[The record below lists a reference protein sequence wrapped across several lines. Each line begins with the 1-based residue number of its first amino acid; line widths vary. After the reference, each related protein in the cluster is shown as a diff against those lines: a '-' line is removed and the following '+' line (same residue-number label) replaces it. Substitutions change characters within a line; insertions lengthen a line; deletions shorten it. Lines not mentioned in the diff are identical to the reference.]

1 MKKSIKGRLIG
12 LLSIM
17 GVLLIVITAMNVM
30 ALKTI
35 NGYNEV
41 ISRSM
46 DSYRFSVKTAEIEMT
61 KTASTSIDSA
71 MSQVN
76 ARVQGTF
83 IFDLAVLGIGMLVF
97 VFGIVVANKKIASPA
112 KQASKELD
120 DIVVKLQEG
129 RGDLTQRI
137 NSKSQDEIGQLA
149 GGVDKF
155 IDILQELML
164 KIQNASE
171 RMKSSVGEVSGQID
185 ESNRS
190 AMNVSAAT
198 EELAASMEEIS
209 ATIDQIAKN
218 SSDIL
223 AQIQEI
229 RDRAN
234 DGVNEMNDIKHRAEA
249 MHREALCSK
258 QTTEDTFAQ
267 MGETLRTAVEA
278 SKSVEQINELTGNIL
293 DIASQTNLLALNA
306 SIEAARA
313 GEAGKGF
320 AVVADEIRQ
329 LADDSRETAN
339 NIQTISGIVMDAV
352 TSLSDNAT
360 GMIDFVNDNIMND
373 YEKFVEIISQ
383 YESDT
388 VEMSKTLSGFAEE
401 TVEITG
407 TMDFVNTGIDDIS
420 NTLEQSSLGIS
431 DVANEATQLVMAI
444 SSILEET
451 QNNKSISEELENE
464 VNNFEKV

>member
-1 MKKSIKGRLIG
+1 MNKSLKGRLIG

-17 GVLLIVITAMNVM
+17 GALLIVITAMNVM

-61 KTASTSIDSA
+61 KTASASIDSA

-76 ARVQGTF
+76 PRVQGTF

-223 AQIQEI
+223 AEIQEI

-258 QTTEDTFAQ
+258 QTTEETFAQ

>member
-17 GVLLIVITAMNVM
+17 GALLIVITAMNVM

-46 DSYRFSVKTAEIEMT
+46 DSYRFSVKTAEMEMT
-61 KTASTSIDSA
+61 KTASASIDSA

-76 ARVQGTF
+76 TRVQGTF

-223 AQIQEI
+223 AEIQEI

-234 DGVNEMNDIKHRAEA
+234 DGVNEMNDIMHRAEA

-258 QTTEDTFAQ
+258 QTTEETFAQ
-267 MGETLRTAVEA
+267 MGETLITAVEA

>member
-1 MKKSIKGRLIG
+1 MKKSIKGRLIALVSVMG
-12 LLSIM
+12 MLL
-17 GVLLIVITAMNVM
+17 VIFCALNVSS
-30 ALKTI
+30 LKIIDGFNKTI
-35 NGYNEV
+35 AEE
-41 ISRSM
+41 M
-46 DSYRFSVKTAEIEMT
+46 ESYRDGVENWNIDTIN
-61 KTASTSIDSA
+61 ASGDAIDYAMEHASI
-71 MSQVN
+71 
-76 ARVQGTF
+76 RVQGTMV
-83 IFDLAVLGIGMLVF
+83 FDFVVLVLGIVVM
-97 VFGIVVANKKIASPA
+97 IVGVVIANRNIAKPA
-112 KQASKELD
+112 REASKELD

-155 IDILQELML
+155 IDILQVLML
-164 KIQNASE
+164 KIQKASE
-171 RMKSSVGEVSGQID
+171 RMKDSVGEISGQID
-185 ESNRS
+185 DSNRS

-209 ATIDQIAKN
+209 ATIDQIAQN

-223 AQIQEI
+223 GQIQGI

-234 DGVNEMNDIKHRAEA
+234 SGVEDMNNIKEHAEQMHTEA
-249 MHREALCSK
+249 MASK
-258 QTTEDTFAQ
+258 QATEDTFAK
-267 MGETLRTAVEA
+267 MGGTLRTAVEA

-339 NIQTISGIVMDAV
+339 SIQSISGIVTEAV

-360 GMIDFVNDNIMND
+360 EMIEFVNSNIMED
-373 YEKFVEIISQ
+373 YEKFVQIISEYQ
-383 YESDT
+383 RDT
-388 VEMSKTLSGFAEE
+388 VEMSRTLSGFADE

-407 TMDFVNTGIDDIS
+407 TMDSMNTGIDDIS
-420 NTLEQSSLGIS
+420 TTLEQSSLGIT
-431 DVANEATQLVMAI
+431 DVANEATQLVTAI
-444 SSILEET
+444 SAILEET
-451 QNNKSISEELENE
+451 HNNQNISDELQNE

>member
-1 MKKSIKGRLIG
+1 MKKSIKGRLIS

-46 DSYRFSVKTAEIEMT
+46 DSYRFSVKTAEVDMT
-61 KTASTSIDSA
+61 KTASASIDSA

-223 AQIQEI
+223 AEIQEI

-249 MHREALCSK
+249 MHRDALCSK

-329 LADDSRETAN
+329 LADDSRETAK

>member
-1 MKKSIKGRLIG
+1 MKKSIKLRLIG
-12 LLSIM
+12 LVSIM
-17 GVLLIVITAMNVM
+17 GVVLVVFCAMNIG
-30 ALKTI
+30 ALNTI
-35 NGYNEV
+35 NGLNQE
-41 ISRSM
+41 ISKNM
-46 DSYRFSVKTAEIEMT
+46 NSYRFDIKAGQPDAAKV
-61 KTASTSIDSA
+61 ASAAIDEA
-71 MSQVN
+71 MSSVDK
-76 ARVQGTF
+76 RVRGTF
-83 IFDLAVLGIGMLVF
+83 IFDIGILILGIAIM
-97 VFGIVVANKKIASPA
+97 GIGIGVANKKIAKPA

-155 IDILQELML
+155 IDILQELMI
-164 KIQNASE
+164 KIQKASE
-171 RMKSSVGEVSGQID
+171 RMESSVGEISGQVD

-209 ATIDQIAKN
+209 ATIDQIAQS

-223 AQIQEI
+223 NQIQ
-229 RDRAN
+229 
-234 DGVNEMNDIKHRAEA
+234 DIKDKANSGMEDMNNIKEHAEQ
-249 MHREALCSK
+249 MHTEALTSK
-258 QTTEDTFAQ
+258 QDTEETFFQ
-267 MGETLRTAVEA
+267 MGEALRTAVEA
-278 SKSVEQINELTGNIL
+278 SKSVGQINELTGNIL

-339 NIQTISGIVMDAV
+339 NIQSISGIVTEAV

-360 GMIDFVNDNIMND
+360 DMITFVNDNVMND
-373 YEKFVEIISQ
+373 YEKFVEIISEYQ
-383 YESDT
+383 RDS
-388 VEMSKTLSGFAEE
+388 VEMSKTLSDFAKD
-401 TVEITG
+401 TIQITD
-407 TMDFVNTGIDDIS
+407 TMDSVNTGIDDIS
-420 NTLEQSSLGIS
+420 TTLEQSSQGIS

-444 SSILEET
+444 STILEET
-451 QNNKSISEELENE
+451 HNNQSISDELQSE
-464 VNNFEKV
+464 VSHFEKV

>member
-1 MKKSIKGRLIG
+1 MKKSIKRRLIG
-12 LLSIM
+12 LLSTM
-17 GVLLIVITAMNVM
+17 GVLLVVFCAMNVG
-30 ALKTI
+30 ALKVI
-35 NGYNEV
+35 DGYNQE
-41 ISRSM
+41 IAKN
-46 DSYRFSVKTAEIEMT
+46 VKAYQFDIKSGKTDLS
-61 KTASTSIDSA
+61 KTASAAIDASMRSA
-71 MSQVN
+71 N
-76 ARVQGTF
+76 TRVRGTY
-83 IFDLAVLGIGMLVF
+83 IFDFGIMV
-97 VFGIVVANKKIASPA
+97 VGIVVMIVGIGVANRNIAKPA

-164 KIQNASE
+164 KIQKASE
-171 RMKSSVGEVSGQID
+171 RMKSSVGEISGQVD

-209 ATIDQIAKN
+209 ATIDQIAQ
-218 SSDIL
+218 SSSNIL
-223 AQIQEI
+223 NQIQ
-229 RDRAN
+229 
-234 DGVNEMNDIKHRAEA
+234 DIKDKANSGVEDMNNIKEHAEQ
-249 MHREALCSK
+249 MHTEALASK
-258 QTTEDTFAQ
+258 QATEENFMQ

-278 SKSVEQINELTGNIL
+278 SKSVSQINELTGNIL

-339 NIQTISGIVMDAV
+339 SIQSISGIVTEAV
-352 TSLSDNAT
+352 TSLSENAT
-360 GMIDFVNDNIMND
+360 NMIDFVNDSVLSD
-373 YEKFVEIISQ
+373 YEKFVEIISEYQ
-383 YESDT
+383 RDSI
-388 VEMSKTLSGFAEE
+388 EMSKTLADFADE

-407 TMDFVNTGIDDIS
+407 TIDNVNTGIDDIS
-420 NTLEQSSLGIS
+420 ITLEQSSQGIS

-451 QNNKSISEELENE
+451 HNNQSISDELQSE
-464 VNNFEKV
+464 VNHFEKM

>member
-35 NGYNEV
+35 NGYNQV

-76 ARVQGTF
+76 TRVQGTF

-97 VFGIVVANKKIASPA
+97 VFGIVVANKKIARPA

-223 AQIQEI
+223 AQIQGI

-234 DGVNEMNDIKHRAEA
+234 DGVDEMNDIKHRAEA

-278 SKSVEQINELTGNIL
+278 SKSVEQIDELTGNIL

>member
-1 MKKSIKGRLIG
+1 
-12 LLSIM
+12 
-17 GVLLIVITAMNVM
+17 
-30 ALKTI
+30 
-35 NGYNEV
+35 
-41 ISRSM
+41 
-46 DSYRFSVKTAEIEMT
+46 
-61 KTASTSIDSA
+61 
-71 MSQVN
+71 
-76 ARVQGTF
+76 
-83 IFDLAVLGIGMLVF
+83 
-97 VFGIVVANKKIASPA
+97 
-112 KQASKELD
+112 
-120 DIVVKLQEG
+120 
-129 RGDLTQRI
+129 
-137 NSKSQDEIGQLA
+137 
-149 GGVDKF
+149 
-155 IDILQELML
+155 
-164 KIQNASE
+164 
-171 RMKSSVGEVSGQID
+171 
-185 ESNRS
+185 
-190 AMNVSAAT
+190 
-198 EELAASMEEIS
+198 
-209 ATIDQIAKN
+209 
-218 SSDIL
+218 
-223 AQIQEI
+223 
-229 RDRAN
+229 
-234 DGVNEMNDIKHRAEA
+234 
-249 MHREALCSK
+249 MHRDALCSK

>member
-1 MKKSIKGRLIG
+1 MKKSIKTRLIALVSVMG
-12 LLSIM
+12 ALL
-17 GVLLIVITAMNVM
+17 VIFCAMNVG
-30 ALKTI
+30 ALKVI
-35 NGYNEV
+35 NGFNEQ
-41 ISRSM
+41 ISQNM
-46 DSYRFSVKTAEIEMT
+46 DAYRFDIKTGRTDDA
-61 KTASTSIDSA
+61 KTASAAIDQA
-71 MSQVN
+71 MRETRM
-76 ARVQGTF
+76 RVQGTY
-83 IFDLAVLGIGMLVF
+83 IFDFGVLVLGI
-97 VFGIVVANKKIASPA
+97 IVIIISVLSANRNIARPA
-112 KQASKELD
+112 KQASQELD

-155 IDILQELML
+155 IDILQVLML
-164 KIQNASE
+164 KIQKASE
-171 RMKSSVGEVSGQID
+171 RMKDSVGEISEQID
-185 ESNRS
+185 DSNRS

-198 EELAASMEEIS
+198 EELAASMEEIA
-209 ATIDQIAKN
+209 ATIDQIAQN

-223 AQIQEI
+223 GQIQEI

-234 DGVNEMNDIKHRAEA
+234 SGVEDMNNIKEHAEQ
-249 MHREALCSK
+249 MHTEALASK
-258 QTTEDTFAQ
+258 QATEDTFVK

-339 NIQTISGIVMDAV
+339 SIQSISGIVTEAV
-352 TSLSDNAT
+352 TSLSENAT
-360 GMIDFVNDNIMND
+360 GMIEFVNSNIMED
-373 YEKFVEIISQ
+373 YEKFVQIISEYQ
-383 YESDT
+383 RDT
-388 VEMSKTLSGFAEE
+388 IEMSKTLSDFAEE
-401 TVEITG
+401 TIDITN
-407 TMDFVNTGIDDIS
+407 TMDSMNTGIDDIS
-420 NTLEQSSLGIS
+420 TTLEQSSLGVT
-431 DVANEATQLVMAI
+431 DVANEATQLVTAI
-444 SSILEET
+444 SAILEET
-451 QNNKSISEELENE
+451 HNNQSISDELQNE

>member
-1 MKKSIKGRLIG
+1 MKKSIKGRLIS

-46 DSYRFSVKTAEIEMT
+46 DSYRFSVKTAEVEMT
-61 KTASTSIDSA
+61 KTASASIDSA

-223 AQIQEI
+223 AEIQEI

-420 NTLEQSSLGIS
+420 NTLEQISLGIS

>member
-17 GVLLIVITAMNVM
+17 GALLIVITAMNVM

-223 AQIQEI
+223 AEIQEI

-258 QTTEDTFAQ
+258 QTTEETFAQ

>member
-61 KTASTSIDSA
+61 KTASASIDSA

-76 ARVQGTF
+76 TRVQGTF

-223 AQIQEI
+223 AQIQGI

-278 SKSVEQINELTGNIL
+278 SKSVEQIDELTGNIL

-420 NTLEQSSLGIS
+420 NTLEQSSLGVS

>member
-46 DSYRFSVKTAEIEMT
+46 DSYRFSVKTAEVDMT
-61 KTASTSIDSA
+61 KTASASIDSA

>member
-46 DSYRFSVKTAEIEMT
+46 DSYRFSVKTAEMEMT

-223 AQIQEI
+223 AEIQEI

>member
-1 MKKSIKGRLIG
+1 MKKSIKGRLIS

-46 DSYRFSVKTAEIEMT
+46 DSYRFSVKTAEVDMT
-61 KTASTSIDSA
+61 KTASASIDSA

-223 AQIQEI
+223 AEIQEI

-249 MHREALCSK
+249 MHRDALCSK

>member
-1 MKKSIKGRLIG
+1 MKKSIKGRLIALVSVMG
-12 LLSIM
+12 TLL
-17 GVLLIVITAMNVM
+17 VIFCALNVSS
-30 ALKTI
+30 LKIIDGFNKTI
-35 NGYNEV
+35 AEE
-41 ISRSM
+41 M
-46 DSYRFSVKTAEIEMT
+46 ESYRDGVENGNIDTIN
-61 KTASTSIDSA
+61 ASGDAIDYAMEHASI
-71 MSQVN
+71 
-76 ARVQGTF
+76 RVQGTMV
-83 IFDLAVLGIGMLVF
+83 FDFVVLLL
-97 VFGIVVANKKIASPA
+97 GIVVMIVGVVIANRNIAKPA
-112 KQASKELD
+112 REASKELD

-137 NSKSQDEIGQLA
+137 NSKSKDEIGQLA
-149 GGVDKF
+149 SGVDKF
-155 IDILQELML
+155 IDILQVLML
-164 KIQNASE
+164 KIQKASE
-171 RMKSSVGEVSGQID
+171 RMKDSVGEISGQID
-185 ESNRS
+185 DSNRS

-209 ATIDQIAKN
+209 ATIDQIAQN

-223 AQIQEI
+223 GQIQGI

-234 DGVNEMNDIKHRAEA
+234 SGVKDMNNIKEHAEQMHTEA
-249 MHREALCSK
+249 MASK
-258 QTTEDTFAQ
+258 QATEDTFAK

-293 DIASQTNLLALNA
+293 EIASQTNLLALNA

-339 NIQTISGIVMDAV
+339 SIQSISGIVTEAV

-360 GMIDFVNDNIMND
+360 EMIEFVNSNIMED
-373 YEKFVEIISQ
+373 YEKFVQIISEYQ
-383 YESDT
+383 RDT
-388 VEMSKTLSGFAEE
+388 VEMSRTLSGFADE

-407 TMDFVNTGIDDIS
+407 TMDSMNTGIDDIS
-420 NTLEQSSLGIS
+420 TTLEQSSLGIT
-431 DVANEATQLVMAI
+431 DVANEATQLVTAI
-444 SSILEET
+444 SAILEET
-451 QNNKSISEELENE
+451 HNNQNISDELQNE

>member
-1 MKKSIKGRLIG
+1 MKKSIKVRLIA
-12 LLSIM
+12 LLSVM
-17 GVLLIVITAMNVM
+17 GVLLVAISAMNVG
-30 ALKTI
+30 ALKLI
-35 NGYNEV
+35 DGLNQQ
-41 ISRSM
+41 ISEQM
-46 DSYRFSVKTAEIEMT
+46 EDYRFGVDYGAIETANQ
-61 KTASTSIDSA
+61 ASDNIDEA
-71 MSQVN
+71 MRLVN
-76 ARVQGTF
+76 IRVQGTF
-83 IFDLAVLGIGMLVF
+83 MFDVALLVVGFIVF
-97 VFGIVVANKKIASPA
+97 VIGIVMANKNIAKPA
-112 KQASKELD
+112 KQASQELE
-120 DIVVKLQEG
+120 DIVGKLQEG

-137 NSKSQDEIGQLA
+137 NSKSQDEIGKLA

-155 IDILQELML
+155 IDILQVLML
-164 KIQNASE
+164 KIQNASV
-171 RMKSSVGEVSGQID
+171 RMKSSVGEISGQID

-209 ATIDQIAKN
+209 ATIEQIAQN

-223 AQIQEI
+223 GQIQGI

-234 DGVNEMNDIKHRAEA
+234 RGVEEMNGIKHHAEQ
-249 MHREALCSK
+249 MYREALSNK
-258 QTTEDTFAQ
+258 QTTEDAFVQ
-267 MGETLRTAVEA
+267 MGETLKTAVEA
-278 SKSVEQINELTGNIL
+278 SRSVEQINELTGNIL

-339 NIQTISGIVMDAV
+339 NIQTISGIVTDAV
-352 TSLSDNAT
+352 TSLSENAT

-373 YEKFVEIISQ
+373 YEKFVQIISQ

-388 VEMSKTLSGFAEE
+388 VEMSNTLSGFAEE
-401 TVEITG
+401 TVAITG
-407 TMDFVNTGIDDIS
+407 TMDSVNTGIDDIS
-420 NTLEQSSLGIS
+420 TTLEQSSKGITE
-431 DVANEATQLVMAI
+431 VANEATQLVNAI

-451 QNNKSISEELENE
+451 QNNKEISEELQNE